1 MWEQIARDFVDMIGS
16 VALQTCNNIGHF
28 GLFVL
33 NAIRTLFST
42 KLKIKKVFYH
52 MNYVGVNSLS
62 VVLLTGGA
70 VGAVLAIESYRGLQQ
85 FGAQQFIG
93 PLVFLSMTR
102 EFGPV
107 LGAIMV
113 TGRAGSAMAAELGS
127 MRITE
132 QIDALQTLCINT
144 HQYLVVPRIL
154 AATIIVPFLSLFCT
168 AFGIITGYLMAVYVL
183 GVNAEMYVTAI
194 KEVAKIDDIFQG
206 IFKAMI
212 FGFLL
217 SVISCYKGFYTRG
230 GAKGVGIS
238 TTQAVVYSNV
248 TIFMA
253 DYIISCM
260 IKLFSTS

>member
-1 MWEQIARDFVDMIGS
+1 MFARIVDAVGLWAMDACDSFGS
-16 VALQTCNNIGHF
+16 L
-28 GLFVL
+28 GLFV
-33 NAIRTLFST
+33 IESVRTFFNT
-42 KLKIKKVFYH
+42 KLKVKKVLYH
-52 MNYVGVNSLS
+52 MNYIGVNSLS

-70 VGAVLAIESYRGLQQ
+70 VGAVLAIESYRGLHQ

-107 LGAIMV
+107 LSAIMV

-144 HQYLVVPRIL
+144 QQYLIVPRIV
-154 AATIIVPFLSLFCT
+154 ATTVIMPFLSLFCT
-168 AFGIITGYLMAVYVL
+168 ACGVLTGYFMAVYVL
-183 GVNAEMYVTAI
+183 KVNAEMYISAI
-194 KEVAKIDDIFQG
+194 KEIANIRDIMQG
-206 IFKAMI
+206 VCKAII

-217 SVISCYKGFYTRG
+217 SIISCYKGFFTRG

-238 TTQAVVYSNV
+238 TTQAVVFSNV

-253 DYIISCM
+253 DYIISCI
-260 IKLFSTS
+260 IKLFSTT